1 MSERSERP
9 MTHGSVALRAAD
21 GQGKAAT
28 HGARR
33 ARHSSARHS
42 SARNGA
48 RR

>member
-21 GQGKAAT
+21 GQGRAAT
-28 HGARR
+28 HGAHR
-33 ARHSSARHS
+33 ARHS
-42 SARNGA
+42 SARNGG